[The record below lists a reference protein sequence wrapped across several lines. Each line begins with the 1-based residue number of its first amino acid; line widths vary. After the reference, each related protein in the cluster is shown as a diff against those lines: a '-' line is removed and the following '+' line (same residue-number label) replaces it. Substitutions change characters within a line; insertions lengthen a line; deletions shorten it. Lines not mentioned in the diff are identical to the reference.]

1 MRIIKPRQLSL
12 SFRTIEIQRR
22 FGLCVTGYLHVP
34 FAQAEGGSLWGE
46 QSMWNFFAT
55 QGLMLLDEG
64 VAKTTA
70 EYLVHGRAFA
80 PPHSPGRCAV
90 RARVGDREKTLLVF
104 GERFW
109 NGSTAT
115 DPLPFDD
122 GMPITWDRAYGG
134 PDFPA
139 NPIGKGRVADQGM
152 LPLPNIELP
161 DHPIVRPGQ
170 AVPPAG
176 FGPINDVLHPQRAQY
191 RGTYDDDYLK
201 QHAPGFA
208 PDIDWKHFNLAP
220 ADQWFDAPLQGDET
234 FAFDHLHS
242 EKPRLE
248 GRLPGLKVRSFI
260 ELLRDGEKSGLRE
273 VPLRLTTAWFFPN
286 DERCILVF
294 HGLTPIATDDASDV
308 GLLMGAI
315 ERIGEEKPDEHY
327 AKAVADRDDPR
338 FGGIRSLRDGDL
350 LPDKLDLAD
359 PEQITAESAFKLEGF
374 QAQAQRRRAEVDMS
388 VARSKASAMGLDPD
402 KLGMK
407 LPPQATPPSGD
418 KLADFLEAQMQ
429 ESERQQIKGL
439 EDALDHLIRAMRFAK
454 QNNLNLAELQHRG
467 PPAFSAKAKFAE
479 LESRQLLPP
488 TPEAQQKL
496 RGQLA
501 QMEGAERLGYLQG
514 AHMQP
519 AARPMPP
526 EKAAPLKEEM
536 RRARELGLRFFGGLD
551 FTGADFSG
559 LDLSGFDFSGAML
572 ESANLAGAN
581 LAGANFS
588 GAVLARVD
596 FTGANA
602 IGASFIAAN
611 LGRAKLAQAAFDNA
625 DLTGATLSYC
635 DFAQTRFPGAKLA
648 GATLLETTFG
658 PANWQGVSAPGIN
671 LLKRDLKGL
680 DLSDADLSGTVF
692 VECDL
697 SGCELRRANLSGANF
712 VQCKLEG
719 TILIGAQA
727 ANVVFAKETTLR
739 GADFAGADLSHANLG
754 GIDASGARLH
764 QAKLDGANLSGTT
777 LDNID
782 GTLASAKGALVRR
795 ATLRDAKLGGID
807 FMDAILQHADLRGA
821 DLRRSN
827 LFGADLSRIRLDA
840 NVQLDGSLLERARTY
855 PRLSAAEQ
863 EATP

>member
-22 FGLCVTGYLHVP
+22 FGMCVTGYLHVP

-46 QSMWNFFAT
+46 QSMWNFFGT
-55 QGLMLLDEG
+55 QGLLLLDEG

-90 RARVGDREKTLLVF
+90 RARVGSRQKTLLVF

-109 NGSTAT
+109 NGKTAT

-176 FGPINDVLHPQRAQY
+176 FGPLNDVQHPQRAQY
-191 RGTYDDDYLK
+191 RGTYDDNYLK

-208 PDIDWKHFNLAP
+208 PDIDWKHFNLATS
-220 ADQWFDAPLQGDET
+220 DQWFEAPLQGDES
-234 FAFDHLHS
+234 FSFEHLHR
-242 EKPRLE
+242 EKPLLE
-248 GRLPGLKVRSFI
+248 GRLPGFKVRSFI
-260 ELLRDGEKSGLRE
+260 EVVRDREKPGLRE

-294 HGLTPIATDDASDV
+294 HGLTPISTDDASDV
-308 GLLMGAI
+308 ELLMGAV

-327 AKAVADRDDPR
+327 AKAVADRADPR
-338 FGGIRSLRDGDL
+338 FGGVRSLRDGDL
-350 LPDKLDLAD
+350 LPENLDIAD
-359 PEQITAESAFKLEGF
+359 PGQIVAESAFKLEGF

-407 LPPQATPPSGD
+407 LPPPQPPPTID
-418 KLADFLEAQMQ
+418 QLADVLEAQML
-429 ESERQQIKGL
+429 EAERQQIKGL
-439 EDALDHLIRAMRFAK
+439 EEGLDHLIRAMTFAK
-454 QNNLNLAELQHRG
+454 QNNINLAELQHRG
-467 PPAFSAKAKFAE
+467 PPAFSAKAKFTE
-479 LESRQLLPP
+479 LEQRNLLPA
-488 TPEAQQKL
+488 TPEGQLKL

-501 QMEGAERLGYLQG
+501 QMEGAERLGYLKS

-519 AARPMPP
+519 AARPLPP
-526 EKAAPLKEEM
+526 EKAVPLKEEM
-536 RRARELGLRFFGGLD
+536 RRTRELGLGFFAGLD

-559 LDLSGFDFSGAML
+559 LDLSGFDFTGAML
-572 ESANLAGAN
+572 ESADLSGAN
-581 LAGANFS
+581 LVGANFS

-602 IGASFIAAN
+602 AGANFSAAN
-611 LGRAKLAQAAFDNA
+611 LGRAKLAGASFDGAN
-625 DLTGATLSYC
+625 LTGATLSYC
-635 DFAQTRFPGAKLA
+635 DFTNSHFPNANLSGAL
-648 GATLLETTFG
+648 LLETRFG
-658 PANWQGVSAPGIN
+658 PANWQGATVSGVN
-671 LLKRDLKGL
+671 FLKLDMKGL
-680 DLSDADLSGTVF
+680 DLSDADASGSVF

-697 SGCELRRANLSGANF
+697 SGCELRRAKLAGANF
-712 VQCKLEG
+712 VQCKLDG
-719 TILIGAQA
+719 AILMGAQA
-727 ANVVFAKETTLR
+727 AGVVFAKETSLC
-739 GADFAGADLSHANLG
+739 GADFAGADLTGANLG
-754 GIDASGARLH
+754 GLDVTGARLH
-764 QAKLDGANLSGTT
+764 QTVLDGANLSGTN
-777 LDNID
+777 LSKVDA
-782 GTLASAKGALVRR
+782 TLASAKGALVRR
-795 ATLRDAKLGGID
+795 ATLREAKLGGINL
-807 FMDAILQHADLRGA
+807 MDAILQHADLRGA

-827 LFGADLSRIRLDA
+827 LFGADLSRVRLDGD
-840 NVQLDGSLLERARTY
+840 VRLDESLLERARTY
-855 PRLSAAEQ
+855 PRLTPAEQ
-863 EATP
+863 EAAP